1 MKTKAFTLIEM
12 LVAVAVLGIVFP
24 LIFSVING
32 SFKELRKMESVQ
44 SKNFIESR
52 LISRLDEDFRTFTRF
67 NFLKADSISFYT
79 MRSNSTQQLVTYRID
94 NNSITYQINNSN
106 HKLLVNGVNI
116 ENTKF
121 HFLEYGDDPKIPQG
135 DEFSQLEMNTLSK
148 IKLNYQF
155 SIGDEQISDSYVKLR
170 RLD

>member
-1 MKTKAFTLIEM
+1 MKIKAFTLIEM
-12 LVAVAVLGIVFP
+12 LIAVAVLGIVFP

-44 SKNFIESR
+44 NKNLNESR
-52 LISRLDEDFRTFTRF
+52 LINRLDEDFRTLTRF
-67 NFLKADSISFYT
+67 NYLKADSISFFT

-94 NNSITYQINNSN
+94 NNSITYQINDSD
-106 HKLLVNGVNI
+106 HKLLVNGVNT

-121 HFLEYGDDPKIPQG
+121 QFLEYGDNPRIPRG

-148 IKLNYQF
+148 TKLNYQF
-155 SIGDEQISDSYVKLR
+155 SIGDEQIMDSYVKLR
-170 RLD
+170 RMD

>member
-1 MKTKAFTLIEM
+1 MKIKAFTLIEM

-44 SKNFIESR
+44 NKNLNESR
-52 LISRLDEDFRTFTRF
+52 LINRLDEDFRTLTRF
-67 NFLKADSISFYT
+67 NYLKADSISFFT

-94 NNSITYQINNSN
+94 NNSITYQINDSD
-106 HKLLVNGVNI
+106 HKLLVNGVNT

-121 HFLEYGDDPKIPQG
+121 QFLEYGDNPRVPRG

-148 IKLNYQF
+148 TKLNYQF
-155 SIGDEQISDSYVKLR
+155 SIGDEQIMDSYVKLR
-170 RLD
+170 RMD